1 MRKLSGAK
9 DKLGLRVHGLIV
21 GSPEKKKADPAVLR
35 SLCSNILPNG
45 KQEVLVSE
53 FGSWASVQVRAGD
66 CHRHGRLQTR
76 AMVGCASWP
85 SERLLQSNQSKCVH
99 ASLGL
104 LTKSHMI
111 ECDWGSTCMHA
122 MQADSSL
129 GAMDWD
135 DKEGNTRRRLVSL
148 QREKARQ
155 EESRR
160 LKAEQRAQN
169 GDAGKVVARR
179 PVAKH

>member
-1 MRKLSGAK
+1 
-9 DKLGLRVHGLIV
+9 
-21 GSPEKKKADPAVLR
+21 
-35 SLCSNILPNG
+35 
-45 KQEVLVSE
+45 
-53 FGSWASVQVRAGD
+53 
-66 CHRHGRLQTR
+66 
-76 AMVGCASWP
+76 
-85 SERLLQSNQSKCVH
+85 
-99 ASLGL
+99 
-104 LTKSHMI
+104 MI
-111 ECDWGSTCMHA
+111 ECDWGSKCMHA